1 MGDVKTPVIQQA
13 KGRLWATLIAAIS
26 MASTPAAL
34 AQDDESAIEEIVVT
48 ATKRVESLQDVG
60 ISVTAFSGNQIDR
73 MNVSDSTDLLSRV
86 ANLNIVSNQSPSTNA
101 NVFIRGVGSTGIS
114 FNLQSGVGF
123 YSDEVVLNSPVV
135 NVLQLYDLERV
146 EVLRGP
152 QNTLYGRNTTGG
164 AVNYISKKPEVGGE
178 ANGFVSAKIGRF
190 SQVDL
195 EAAYGAPIGDSAAFR
210 VAVNS
215 ASRDGIR
222 TNQISGR
229 DDQEIDKKAVRA
241 QLAFEPSDNVSI
253 NFKAHVERVRDEDQR
268 RAPVNG
274 FEPDDLTTPCQ
285 QTNTPGA
292 CATSSGFVGSANW
305 LEISSDLVNAPM
317 EVDASGASANITIDF
332 ENFTLTSITGY
343 EENEQRLVTDAD
355 ATPSPAF
362 HFFLD
367 SEQDQISQEF
377 RLASNADSD
386 MRWMVGAY
394 HFNENQNGTTGPLI
408 GTPMGTLLVRSYAEF
423 ENTSTSAYGD
433 LEFDVS
439 ERVTLKVGL
448 RFGTDKIEGRSAALL
463 AFEGALGM
471 NFDESLFNGAHLPS
485 FPELERAA
493 RDNGLAVFTGG
504 EADPVGRGP
513 ARLIIVGGP
522 TDPGAQINDTSW
534 DEWGGTVGADFQV
547 NDDVLVYGKWSR
559 GYKSGRFN
567 QAPMSIMNL
576 DSTTGRSLGDTPV
589 NPEIVEAYEVG
600 IKSEFADGHARLN
613 ASLFFNDYT
622 DQQINQFINGE
633 FTVVNADSEI
643 FGGEIE
649 LTTVPTDGLFI
660 DVALGFLDTE
670 VKNPTNSTLL
680 GEELPY
686 APDLTGRVALRK
698 DWDLANDSLFSFD
711 IEGRYANGRWFNL
724 ANTGG
729 KGPSYFVSNAQ
740 LSYQFGS
747 EQQYRLSLWGKNIFD
762 EEWIEFLSPG
772 GTQAGADAATLSHP
786 RTYGLSFRADF

>member
-1 MGDVKTPVIQQA
+1 MKTPVTHQA
-13 KGRLWATLIAAIS
+13 KSRFWPMIFAALS
-26 MASTPAAL
+26 MAVSPAVF
-34 AQDDESAIEEIVVT
+34 AQDGALEEIVVT

-60 ISVTAFSGNQIDR
+60 VSVAAFSGDQISR
-73 MNVSDSTDLLSRV
+73 MNVTDSTDLLSRV
-86 ANLNIVSNQSPSTNA
+86 PNLNIRSSASPSTNA

-123 YSDEVVLNSPVV
+123 YSDEVVLSSPVV

-164 AVNYISKKPEVGGE
+164 AVNYISRKPEVGGE
-178 ANGFVSAKIGRF
+178 SNGFINARLGNF
-190 SQVDL
+190 SQLDV

-222 TNQISGR
+222 RNLVSGR
-229 DDQEIDKKAVRA
+229 KDEEIDKTAFRA
-241 QLAFEPSDNVSI
+241 QLAFEPSDRVAVNL
-253 NFKAHVERVRDEDQR
+253 KAHVERVRDDDQR
-268 RAPVNG
+268 MVPVNG
-274 FEPDDLTTPCQ
+274 FDPNDLTSDCPTR
-285 QTNTPGA
+285 NTPGA
-292 CATSSGFVGSANW
+292 CATSSGFVGSRDR
-305 LEISSDLVNAPM
+305 LEIHSDLVNAPI
-317 EVDASGASANITIDF
+317 EVDASGASLNVTINF
-332 ENFTLTSITGY
+332 ENFSLTSVTGY

-377 RLASNADSD
+377 RLASDADD
-386 MRWMVGAY
+386 ELRWIVGAY
-394 HFNENQNGTTGPLI
+394 YFNEDQSGTTGPLF
-408 GTPMGTLLVRSYAEF
+408 GTPMGTMLVRSYAEF
-423 ENTSTSAYGD
+423 ENTSTSVYGE

-439 ERVTLKVGL
+439 DRVTLKGGL
-448 RFGTDKIEGRSAALL
+448 RFGEDKIEGRSAALL
-463 AFEGALGM
+463 AFEGNLGM

-485 FPELERAA
+485 WPTLEQAA
-493 RDNGLAVFTGG
+493 RDNGIPVFTGG
-504 EADPVGRGP
+504 EADPVGAGP
-513 ARLIIVGGP
+513 NRLIIVGGP

-534 DEWGGTVGADFQV
+534 DEWGGTFGADFQV

-567 QAPMSIMNL
+567 QAPMSIMDL
-576 DSTTGRSLGDTPV
+576 DPTTGRSLGDTPV
-589 NPEIVEAYEVG
+589 NPEIVEAYEIGV
-600 IKSEFADGHARLN
+600 KNEFANGRARLN
-613 ASLFFNDYT
+613 ASVFFNDYT
-622 DQQINQFINGE
+622 DQQINQFINGT

-649 LTTVPTDGLFI
+649 LNTVTANDLFF
-660 DVALGFLDTE
+660 DVSVGFLNTE
-670 VKNPTNSTLL
+670 VKNPTNSSLL

-686 APDLTGRVALRK
+686 APDLTGRIAVRK
-698 DWDLANDSLFSFD
+698 DWELANDARITGE
-711 IEGRYANGRWFNL
+711 IEGQYASGRWFNL

-729 KGPSYFVSNAQ
+729 KGPSHFVSNAQ

-747 EQQYRLSLWGKNIFD
+747 EQQYRLSLWGRNIFE
-762 EEWIEFLSPG
+762 EEWITFISPG
-772 GTQAGADAATLSHP
+772 GTQAGADAATLSLP